1 MAAVSLFILLAL
13 FHPAFSFPCR
23 SFPCGELGEI
33 FFPFTNNE
41 TDERCGPFVVDG
53 CNEEIK
59 KVQLGRGSQKWYQIE
74 RIFRDPFHYPHWSE
88 ISITDIELQSKL
100 NSRKCESFQNLS
112 LPSLPYANFK
122 ITSKLTTLHKC
133 NSSKDYPKTQSHY
146 NNYSKCPNFKI
157 YYTRKENASSSQS
170 PPPKCPIVNL
180 PLNRNNSHDDIFQ
193 ILTANFSLRV
203 RIRPDFYNCYLHGG
217 KCRNNNGGF
226 NCTGAEEDT
235 IKSFPALPT
244 SLEGHKGIGFATV
257 GMIISMFII
266 FFWLR
271 NKRKQTSSN
280 IVPRNS
286 SADIFSISDRE
297 GGNIFFGV
305 SIFCY
310 NELEKATNSF
320 ASENELGDGGFGAVY
335 YGKLQDGREVAVK
348 RLYERNYCKVQQFL
362 NEIAL
367 LTRLRHKNLVSL
379 YGCTSRRSR
388 ELLLVYEYIPN
399 GTVADHL
406 RGDQASSSP
415 LTWPIRMRIAIETAS
430 ALVFLHASD
439 VIHRDVKTNNILLDN
454 YFSVKIADFGISRLF
469 PIDVTHI
476 STAPQGTPGYLDP
489 EYYQCFQLTDKSDV
503 YSFGVVLVELLS
515 SLPAV
520 DRTRHRHEINLAK
533 LAINKIKRSALD
545 ELIDPCLGYH
555 SDEEVKR
562 MTTCVAELA
571 FLCLQEDSELR
582 PTMGEVLE
590 ELKRIESRGDDSENP
605 EEQLDNA

>member
-74 RIFRDPFHYPHWSE
+74 SIFRDPFHYPHWSE

-100 NSRKCESFQNLS
+100 NSRKCS
-112 LPSLPYANFK
+112 P
-122 ITSKLTTLHKC
+122 
-133 NSSKDYPKTQSHY
+133 
-146 NNYSKCPNFKI
+146 
-157 YYTRKENASSSQS
+157 RK
-170 PPPKCPIVNL
+170 
-180 PLNRNNSHDDIFQ
+180 
-193 ILTANFSLRV
+193 
-203 RIRPDFYNCYLHGG
+203 
-217 KCRNNNGGF
+217 
-226 NCTGAEEDT
+226 
-235 IKSFPALPT
+235 AL
-244 SLEGHKGIGFATV
+244 GIGFATV
-257 GMIISMFII
+257 GMIISMFIII

-310 NELEKATNSF
+310 NALEKATNSF

-379 YGCTSRRSR
+379 YG
-388 ELLLVYEYIPN
+388 
-399 GTVADHL
+399 
-406 RGDQASSSP
+406 
-415 LTWPIRMRIAIETAS
+415 
-430 ALVFLHASD
+430 
-439 VIHRDVKTNNILLDN
+439 
-454 YFSVKIADFGISRLF
+454 
-469 PIDVTHI
+469 
-476 STAPQGTPGYLDP
+476 
-489 EYYQCFQLTDKSDV
+489 
-503 YSFGVVLVELLS
+503 
-515 SLPAV
+515 
-520 DRTRHRHEINLAK
+520 TRHRHEINLAK
-533 LAINKIKRSALD
+533 LAINKIQRSALD
-545 ELIDPCLGYH
+545 ELIDPCLGH
-555 SDEEVKR
+555 QSDEEVKR

-582 PTMGEVLE
+582 PTMDEVLE
-590 ELKRIESRGDDSENP
+590 ELKRIESREMIQRIQRNSLIMPKN
-605 EEQLDNA
+605 